1 MIIQILIIIV
11 GFLFM
16 NLSSAEG
23 LESISFCIDIP
34 TLLCILVFT
43 LPVLLR
49 RGMWQDFMRAFR
61 MLKRTYVCS
70 LGDLKRT
77 KEAVELM
84 QKQVMYGG
92 VIVMI
97 MGIIYLLA
105 MVNNPASVG
114 PALAVAVLSILYTA
128 VLELLLLPL
137 QHEVG
142 RRIIDYMEGED

>member
-1 MIIQILIIIV
+1 
-11 GFLFM
+11 
-16 NLSSAEG
+16 
-23 LESISFCIDIP
+23 
-34 TLLCILVFT
+34 
-43 LPVLLR
+43 
-49 RGMWQDFMRAFR
+49 

-92 VIVMI
+92 VIIMI